1 MKKKYY
7 LCSKKRNQNNKML
20 IKLRDHHH
28 YIGND
33 RRTAHLDCNLQYR
46 ENNYMP
52 IIVYNS
58 SGYDTIII

>member
-1 MKKKYY
+1 
-7 LCSKKRNQNNKML
+7 ML

-28 YIGND
+28 YTGND

-58 SGYDTIII
+58 SGYDMIIIWLL